1 MLCGAG
7 DEDAEVARHMVPA
20 AQALGALVPA
30 RHWLP
35 LAAQAASARS
45 AAPEARACALV
56 VLSALLYGA
65 GTRLGA
71 CVGVSLGAVF
81 NPVHAGGA
89 CSGFLRTL
97 ATLGVLRNRYI
108 PAPVQSGYFCCC

>member
-1 MLCGAG
+1 M
-7 DEDAEVARHMVPA
+7 VAA

-35 LAAQAASARS
+35 LAAQAAGARG

-65 GTRLGA
+65 GACLGA
-71 CVGVSLGAVF
+71 CVSVLLVMSLNQVQASGASCGLLLT
-81 NPVHAGGA
+81 PVI
-89 CSGFLRTL
+89 SDGFWARHT
-97 ATLGVLRNRYI
+97 
-108 PAPVQSGYFCCC
+108 PAPV